1 VSNQWVED
9 YLRGGKAYLVT
20 GGTGSIG
27 TEIVKH
33 LLSKGATVRVLSRD
47 ESKQYEMAKAMPHP
61 NLSFQVG
68 SVRNYADITKAMD
81 DVQVVIHAA
90 AMKHVP
96 TCEYEPLE
104 AVRTNLIGT
113 VNVIRAA
120 TLQEVRCVVGISTD
134 KACNPASVMGMSKAI
149 MERMLVEANLHSNKT
164 KFVAVRF
171 GNVVPSRGSVVP
183 LFLEKIAKGEPVTVT
198 DKHMTRFLMPIQE
211 AVHAVML
218 AADSFCLPG
227 EILVPKLKSAFITD
241 LAKVLI
247 GERNIPITYTGI
259 RPGEKL
265 SEELVSEEEASH
277 TKDCGDY
284 FLIRP
289 TLKEL
294 YSRDG
299 YLSMGIPQSYN
310 SAYTVM
316 GRDELREMLKKALGE
331 EWLNG
336 D

>member
-1 VSNQWVED
+1 MANQWVED

-47 ESKQYEMAKAMPHP
+47 ESKQYEMAKAMAHP

-113 VNVIRAA
+113 ANIIRAA

-149 MERMLVEANLHSNKT
+149 MERMLVEANLHTTKT

-183 LFLEKIAKGEPVTVT
+183 LFLEKIKKGEPLTVT

-241 LAKVLI
+241 LAKVLM
-247 GERNIPITYTGI
+247 GDRNIPITYTGI

-265 SEELVSEEEASH
+265 SEELVSDEEASH
-277 TKDCGDY
+277 TSEIGDY

-289 TLKEL
+289 TLREL
-294 YSRDG
+294 HRGSDVR
-299 YLSMGIPQSYN
+299 IPQAYN
-310 SAYTVM
+310 SAYAVM
-316 GRDELREMLKKALGE
+316 ARDELREMLKKALGE
-331 EWLNG
+331 EWPNG